1 MRDYNCVLFFD
12 TKAQYIIKGVVKY
25 YINEDNIFMVIYK
38 YDSMEKGLS
47 AIETRSIELPY
58 KDNFE
63 KIFNKNIKNIHKAFF
78 KDSYCEED

>member
-1 MRDYNCVLFFD
+1 MKDYNCVLFFD
-12 TKAQYIIKGVVKY
+12 TKFQYVIKGVVKY
-25 YINEDNIFMVIYK
+25 YINEDNICMIIYK
-38 YDSMEKGLS
+38 YNSVEEGLS

-63 KIFNKNIKNIHKAFF
+63 KIFNKNIKNINKAFF

>member
-12 TKAQYIIKGVVKY
+12 TKFQYVIKGIVKY

-38 YDSMEKGLS
+38 YDSMEEGLS
-47 AIETRSIELPY
+47 AIETRSIELP
-58 KDNFE
+58 DEDHFE
-63 KIFNKNIKNIHKAFF
+63 KAFKKNIKNIHKAFF